1 MDASIS
7 GTAHWGDQKNF
18 LKHLARG
25 FPVSATGSRAAI
37 ISFASS
43 TQHSIKFKDSADQT
57 AFLTGVSGLT
67 QLPDAGSAGN
77 TRIDMALHLAQ
88 TDMFTAANGGRSDKP
103 DLLIVILEGE
113 QSVIAQNTGNN
124 KQIGEQIRAKGIKM
138 FVVGIGANVQASSLK
153 DIAGGTYNYIHA
165 ADWNELTNEEFI
177 GKCLDMACRALTDDT
192 LVTLP

>member
-1 MDASIS
+1 MF
-7 GTAHWGDQKNF
+7 T
-18 LKHLARG
+18 
-25 FPVSATGSRAAI
+25 
-37 ISFASS
+37 
-43 TQHSIKFKDSADQT
+43 
-57 AFLTGVSGLT
+57 
-67 QLPDAGSAGN
+67 GSAGN

-177 GKCLDMACRALTDDT
+177 GKCLDMACRGRLMYSLSTYT
-192 LVTLP
+192 LDLLSARCSPANGRAKSTAVAQRISSPRLLFKKYNIKGEGTHRVVSADLERSLDGRSPSIDF